1 MKSARGR
8 GRDRTGLASGPATS
22 PSCWQRR
29 GYTTGRAEP
38 RGRQLSGRASP
49 RVRGPAPGARRGP
62 AKLTALCAPA
72 RGGRSPASF
81 PRSTSPGHPPSP
93 YPASERAAAGPAP
106 LPPRPPSSAPGGRR
120 SAGPQTRALLDRVP
134 FAVSAA
140 RGPLSWPRTVPSA
153 GAGGRAGLPARVGG
167 VWAPGESARRGRRG
181 VCLRPARSAA
191 RLRPPGRSPRAPGVF
206 RGAGLRRGRVR
217 SASAPSPLPES
228 ATRTRGAPG
237 QGWLPGSDWPASAPS
252 LFRQL
257 SRQSEVADTQE
268 TLPTAQSLLLTSLE
282 PTRPR
287 QTSLGPS
294 TTTPGA
300 RRFQAARSPPLGT
313 PWRCTA
319 PRCTETGFLAH
330 AGTCYS
336 KTARALRGGR
346 AGGRWESPF
355 VPF

>member
-49 RVRGPAPGARRGP
+49 RVRGPAPGAQRGP

-140 RGPLSWPRTVPSA
+140 RGPSPGRARSRVQAQAGEQGSRRGWAEFGRRASPRAAGGEGCASAQPARLPACALQGDRPEPPASSGGPVSA
-153 GAGGRAGLPARVGG
+153 GAGC
-167 VWAPGESARRGRRG
+167 APLQPRRRSRSRRRGR
-181 VCLRPARSAA
+181 
-191 RLRPPGRSPRAPGVF
+191 
-206 RGAGLRRGRVR
+206 
-217 SASAPSPLPES
+217 
-228 ATRTRGAPG
+228 
-237 QGWLPGSDWPASAPS
+237 
-252 LFRQL
+252 
-257 SRQSEVADTQE
+257 
-268 TLPTAQSLLLTSLE
+268 
-282 PTRPR
+282 
-287 QTSLGPS
+287 
-294 TTTPGA
+294 GA
-300 RRFQAARSPPLGT
+300 RRVRVGCWGAIGP
-313 PWRCTA
+313 
-319 PRCTETGFLAH
+319 
-330 AGTCYS
+330 
-336 KTARALRGGR
+336 RALLRSSASYLGKVKLLTHRKPFRPLR
-346 AGGRWESPF
+346 AFCSQA
-355 VPF
+355 